1 MSPNQCNMTCQCVF
15 GVKRHTF
22 KNGVFYIPLF
32 VIFFLRNFRY
42 PRAPALSHFSTKLH
56 ESFQTLSFF
65 LFLFHYI
72 ISLHPQWN
80 QLMFTLYWVQ
90 TSPISFVALVVQQRK
105 QETSACRQ
113 DSFCICTK
121 TISDIYSFCS
131 HTRTVISA
139 GFLKRRETAPSR
151 TLKWSVTYL
160 HSYNSKNGV
169 KILGT
174 G

>member
-1 MSPNQCNMTCQCVF
+1 MPFDTVPDRVILENRKDSEKMSRNQCNMTCQCVS

-80 QLMFTLYWVQ
+80 QAMFTLYWVQ
-90 TSPISFVALVVQQRK
+90 TSPISFVALRRGGSRGRVQ
-105 QETSACRQ
+105 
-113 DSFCICTK
+113 
-121 TISDIYSFCS
+121 
-131 HTRTVISA
+131 
-139 GFLKRRETAPSR
+139 
-151 TLKWSVTYL
+151 
-160 HSYNSKNGV
+160 GV
-169 KILGT
+169 RPPPLR
-174 G
+174 

>member
-1 MSPNQCNMTCQCVF
+1 MPFDTVPDRVILENRKNVSNMTCQCVS

-72 ISLHPQWN
+72 ISLHSQWN
-80 QLMFTLYWVQ
+80 QAMFTLYWVQ
-90 TSPISFVALVVQQRK
+90 TSPIGDVCMQA
-105 QETSACRQ
+105 RQ
-113 DSFCICTK
+113 LLHLHENHI
-121 TISDIYSFCS
+121 
-131 HTRTVISA
+131 
-139 GFLKRRETAPSR
+139 G
-151 TLKWSVTYL
+151 YL
-160 HSYNSKNGV
+160 LYG
-169 KILGT
+169 GECFT
-174 G
+174 GN

>member
-1 MSPNQCNMTCQCVF
+1 MSPNQCNMTCQCVS

-80 QLMFTLYWVQ
+80 QAMFTLYWVQ
-90 TSPISFVALVVQQRK
+90 TSPISFVALRVQQRK
-105 QETSACRQ
+105 QAHVCTQARQLLHLHENHIGYIQLLFTHKNGDFGGISETERNCAQPNPKVER
-113 DSFCICTK
+113 
-121 TISDIYSFCS
+121 
-131 HTRTVISA
+131 HISA
-139 GFLKRRETAPSR
+139 Q
-151 TLKWSVTYL
+151 
-160 HSYNSKNGV
+160 
-169 KILGT
+169 
-174 G
+174 